1 MVFLLLLVAS
11 KRQLRISI
19 LVFAGFKSVEVI
31 LHSSCSNAIEQY
43 QTDEVRCSHQCVED
57 IGNSPYL

>member
-19 LVFAGFKSVEVI
+19 LVFASFKSVEVI
-31 LHSSCSNAIEQY
+31 LHSSCSNTVKQY
-43 QTDEVRCSHQCVED
+43 QTDEVWCGHQSVED